1 MIFTPKSVY
10 CSKMYFLRFLL
21 LMATL
26 VVANRASAW
35 GFLGHRLINN
45 RAVFALPPEMFG
57 FYKKHID
64 YITQH
69 SVDPDS
75 RRYLMADEACRHYLD
90 CDRYEKSAPLDT
102 IPHRWHE
109 AVEKYSEDTLLS
121 HGIIPWHCLSMLSRL
136 TKAFEE
142 RNLQKIL
149 KISADIGHYIAD
161 AHVPLHSSRNY
172 NGQLTGQEGIHAL
185 WESRI
190 PQLLSDSFDL
200 YTGSAVYLFKPSDYI
215 WGTMGRS
222 YMLVD
227 SVLKLER
234 NASAMHPENK
244 YSFETRGAQTLEVYS
259 LPFCLDYNQMMENMA
274 ERRMRQAIFSVASFW
289 YTAWVNAGQPDL
301 DKLMGT
307 AVQDEE
313 ELEAE
318 KARQSGKMKGREEH
332 GKD

>member
-1 MIFTPKSVY
+1 MRPFKILL
-10 CSKMYFLRFLL
+10 FLAVLFF
-21 LMATL
+21 ATK
-26 VVANRASAW
+26 ANAW

-45 RAVFALPPEMFG
+45 RAVFALPPQMFG

-64 YITQH
+64 FVTQH

-75 RRYLMADEACRHYLD
+75 RRYMMAEEACRHYLD
-90 CDRYEKSAPLDT
+90 CDKYEKSAPLDT

-109 AVEKYSEDTLLS
+109 AIEKYTEDTLLS
-121 HGIIPWHCLSMLSRL
+121 HGIVPWHCLAMLSRL

-142 RNLQKIL
+142 KNLQKIL
-149 KISADIGHYIAD
+149 KLSADIGHYIAD

-190 PQLLSDSFDL
+190 PQLFVDSFDL
-200 YTGSAVYLFKPSDYI
+200 LTGAAVYLYKPSDFI

-234 NASAMHPENK
+234 VATAMHPENK
-244 YSFETRGAQTLEVYS
+244 FSFEARGTQTMEVYS
-259 LPFCLDYNQMMENMA
+259 VPFCNDYHRMMENMV

-289 YTAWVNAGQPDL
+289 YTAWVNAGQPNL
-301 DKLMGT
+301 DALGGDI
-307 AVQDEE
+307 VPDQEDVEI
-313 ELEAE
+313 E
-318 KARQSGKMKGREEH
+318 KAVKSGQMKGREEH

>member
-1 MIFTPKSVY
+1 MLFAAV
-10 CSKMYFLRFLL
+10 LL
-21 LMATL
+21 FAGKAT
-26 VVANRASAW
+26 AW
-35 GFLGHRLINN
+35 GFLGHRFINN
-45 RAVFALPPEMFG
+45 RAVFALPPQMFG

-75 RRYLMADEACRHYLD
+75 RRYMIADEACRHYLD
-90 CDRYEKSAPLDT
+90 CDRYEKAAPLDT

-109 AVEKYSEDTLLS
+109 AIEKYTEDTLLS
-121 HGIIPWHCLSMLSRL
+121 HGIVPWHCLAMLSRL

-142 RNLQKIL
+142 KNLQKIL
-149 KISADIGHYIAD
+149 KLSADIGHYIAD

-190 PQLLSDSFDL
+190 PQLFADSFDL
-200 YTGSAVYLFKPSDYI
+200 LTGSAVYLYKPSDFI

-234 NASAMHPENK
+234 AATAMHPENK
-244 YSFETRGAQTLEVYS
+244 FSFEARGTQTLEVYS
-259 LPFCLDYNQMMENMA
+259 VPFCNDYHQMMENMV

-301 DKLMGT
+301 DSLMGDI
-307 AVQDEE
+307 APDPED
-313 ELEAE
+313 AAIE
-318 KARQSGKMKGREEH
+318 KAVKSGQMKGREEH

>member
-1 MIFTPKSVY
+1 MRPFKILF
-10 CSKMYFLRFLL
+10 FLAVLFF
-21 LMATL
+21 ATK
-26 VVANRASAW
+26 ANAW

-45 RAVFALPPEMFG
+45 RAVFALPPQMFG
-57 FYKKHID
+57 FYKKHIE
-64 YITQH
+64 YVTQH

-75 RRYLMADEACRHYLD
+75 RRYMMAEEACRHYMD
-90 CDRYEKSAPLDT
+90 CDRYEKAAPLDT

-109 AVEKYSEDTLLS
+109 AIEKYTEDTLLS
-121 HGIIPWHCLSMLSRL
+121 HGIVPWHCLAMLSRL

-142 RNLQKIL
+142 KNLQKIL
-149 KISADIGHYIAD
+149 KLSADIGHYIAD

-190 PQLLSDSFDL
+190 PQLFVDSFDL
-200 YTGSAVYLFKPSDYI
+200 LTGSAVYLYKPSDFI

-222 YMLVD
+222 FMLVD

-234 NASAMHPENK
+234 VATAMHPENK
-244 YSFETRGAQTLEVYS
+244 FSFEARGTQTMEVYS
-259 LPFCLDYNQMMENMA
+259 VPFCNDYHRMMENMV

-289 YTAWVNAGQPDL
+289 YTAWVIAGQPNL
-301 DKLMGT
+301 DALG
-307 AVQDEE
+307 EE
-313 ELEAE
+313 IAPDPEDAEIE
-318 KARQSGKMKGREEH
+318 KAVKSGQMKGREEH

>member
-1 MIFTPKSVY
+1 MRLSGIFLFIAVLF
-10 CSKMYFLRFLL
+10 C
-21 LMATL
+21 AGN
-26 VVANRASAW
+26 AGAW

-45 RAVFALPPEMFG
+45 RAVFALPPQMFG
-57 FYKKHID
+57 FYKLHID

-75 RRYLMADEACRHYLD
+75 RRYMMAEEACRHYLD

-109 AVEKYSEDTLLS
+109 AIEKYTEDTLLS
-121 HGIIPWHCLSMLSRL
+121 HGIVPWHCLAMLSRL

-149 KISADIGHYIAD
+149 KLSADIGHYIAD

-190 PQLLSDSFDL
+190 PQLFVDSFDL
-200 YTGSAVYLFKPSDYI
+200 LTGSAVYLYKPSDYI

-234 NASAMHPENK
+234 VASIMHPENK
-244 YSFETRGAQTLEVYS
+244 FSFEARGAQTMEVYS
-259 LPFCLDYNQMMENMA
+259 VPFCNDYHRMMENMV
-274 ERRMRQAIFSVASFW
+274 ERRMRQAVFSVASFW
-289 YTAWVNAGQPDL
+289 YTAWVNAGQPN
-301 DKLMGT
+301 
-307 AVQDEE
+307 
-313 ELEAE
+313 LENLGGEITPDPEDAEIE
-318 KARQSGKMKGREEH
+318 KAVKSGQMKGREEH

>member
-1 MIFTPKSVY
+1 MRSSGILIFLFV
-10 CSKMYFLRFLL
+10 LL
-21 LMATL
+21 FACE
-26 VVANRASAW
+26 ASAW
-35 GFLGHRLINN
+35 GFLGHRTINN
-45 RAVFALPPEMFG
+45 RAVFALPPQMFG
-57 FYKKHID
+57 FYKQHID

-75 RRYLMADEACRHYLD
+75 RRYMMADEACRHYMD
-90 CDRYEKSAPLDT
+90 CDRYEKAAPLDT

-109 AVEKYSEDTLLS
+109 AIEKYTEDTLLS
-121 HGIIPWHCLSMLSRL
+121 HGIVPWHCLAMLSRL

-149 KISADIGHYIAD
+149 KLSADIGHYIAD

-190 PQLLSDSFDL
+190 PQLFLDSFDL
-200 YTGSAVYLFKPSDYI
+200 LSGSAVYLYKPSDYI

-227 SVLKLER
+227 SVLQLER
-234 NASAMHPENK
+234 IATAMHPENK
-244 YSFETRGAQTLEVYS
+244 FSFEARGTQTMEVYS
-259 LPFCLDYNQMMENMA
+259 VPFCNDYHRMMESMV
-274 ERRMRQAIFSVASFW
+274 ECRMRQAIFSVASFW
-289 YTAWVNAGQPDL
+289 YTAWVNAGQPN
-301 DKLMGT
+301 
-307 AVQDEE
+307 
-313 ELEAE
+313 LEGLGGEIVPDPEDVEIE
-318 KARQSGKMKGREEH
+318 KAVKSGQIKGREEH

>member
-1 MIFTPKSVY
+1 MRLSGIFLFISVL
-10 CSKMYFLRFLL
+10 FF
-21 LMATL
+21 AGN
-26 VVANRASAW
+26 AGAW

-45 RAVFALPPEMFG
+45 RAVFALPPQMFG
-57 FYKKHID
+57 FYKLHID

-75 RRYLMADEACRHYLD
+75 RRYMMAEEACRHYLD

-109 AVEKYSEDTLLS
+109 AIEKYTEDTLLS
-121 HGIIPWHCLSMLSRL
+121 HGIVPWHCLAMLSRL

-149 KISADIGHYIAD
+149 KLSADIGHYIAD

-190 PQLLSDSFDL
+190 PQLFVDSFDL
-200 YTGSAVYLFKPSDYI
+200 FTGSAVYLYKPSDYI

-234 NASAMHPENK
+234 TATLMHPQNK
-244 YSFETRGAQTLEVYS
+244 FSFEERGTQTMEVYS
-259 LPFCLDYNQMMENMA
+259 VPFCNDYHQMMENMV

-289 YTAWVNAGQPDL
+289 YTAWVNAGQPN
-301 DKLMGT
+301 
-307 AVQDEE
+307 
-313 ELEAE
+313 LENLGGEITPDSEDAEIE
-318 KARQSGKMKGREEH
+318 KAVKSGQMKGREEH

>member
-1 MIFTPKSVY
+1 LF
-10 CSKMYFLRFLL
+10 F
-21 LMATL
+21 ATK
-26 VVANRASAW
+26 ANAW

-45 RAVFALPPEMFG
+45 RAVFALPPQMFG
-57 FYKKHID
+57 FYKKHIE
-64 YITQH
+64 YVTQH

-75 RRYLMADEACRHYLD
+75 RRYMMAEEACRHYMD
-90 CDRYEKSAPLDT
+90 CDRYEKAAPLDT

-109 AVEKYSEDTLLS
+109 AIEKYTEDTLLS
-121 HGIIPWHCLSMLSRL
+121 HGIVPWHCLAMLSRL

-142 RNLQKIL
+142 KNLQKIL
-149 KISADIGHYIAD
+149 KLSADIGHYIAD

-190 PQLLSDSFDL
+190 PQLFVDSFDL
-200 YTGSAVYLFKPSDYI
+200 LTGSAVYLYKPSDFI

-222 YMLVD
+222 FMLVD

-234 NASAMHPENK
+234 VATAMHPENK
-244 YSFETRGAQTLEVYS
+244 FSFEARGTQTMEVYS
-259 LPFCLDYNQMMENMA
+259 VPFCNDYHRMMENMV

-289 YTAWVNAGQPDL
+289 YTAWVNAGQPNL
-301 DKLMGT
+301 DALG
-307 AVQDEE
+307 EE
-313 ELEAE
+313 IAPDPEDAEIE
-318 KARQSGKMKGREEH
+318 KAVKSGQMKGREEH

>member
-1 MIFTPKSVY
+1 MRPFKILF
-10 CSKMYFLRFLL
+10 FLAVLFF
-21 LMATL
+21 ATK
-26 VVANRASAW
+26 ANAW

-45 RAVFALPPEMFG
+45 RAVFALPPQMFG
-57 FYKKHID
+57 FYKKHIE
-64 YITQH
+64 YVTQH

-75 RRYLMADEACRHYLD
+75 RRYIMAEEACRHYMD
-90 CDRYEKSAPLDT
+90 CDRYEKAAPLDT

-109 AVEKYSEDTLLS
+109 AIEKYTEDTLLS
-121 HGIIPWHCLSMLSRL
+121 HGIVPWHCLAMLSRL

-142 RNLQKIL
+142 KNLQKIL
-149 KISADIGHYIAD
+149 KLSADIGHYIAD

-190 PQLLSDSFDL
+190 PQLFVDSFDL
-200 YTGSAVYLFKPSDYI
+200 LTGSAVYLYKPSDFI

-222 YMLVD
+222 FMLVD

-234 NASAMHPENK
+234 VATAMHPENK
-244 YSFETRGAQTLEVYS
+244 FSFEARGTQTMEVYS
-259 LPFCLDYNQMMENMA
+259 VPFCNDYHRMMENMV

-289 YTAWVNAGQPDL
+289 YTAWVNAGQPNL
-301 DKLMGT
+301 DALG
-307 AVQDEE
+307 EE
-313 ELEAE
+313 IAPDPEDAEIE
-318 KARQSGKMKGREEH
+318 KAVKSGQMKGREEH

>member
-1 MIFTPKSVY
+1 MLFAAV
-10 CSKMYFLRFLL
+10 LL
-21 LMATL
+21 FAGKAT
-26 VVANRASAW
+26 AW

-45 RAVFALPPEMFG
+45 RAVFALPPQMFG

-75 RRYLMADEACRHYLD
+75 RRYMMADEACRHYLD

-109 AVEKYSEDTLLS
+109 AIEKYTEDTLLS
-121 HGIIPWHCLSMLSRL
+121 HGIVPWHCLAMLSRL

-142 RNLQKIL
+142 KNLQKIL
-149 KISADIGHYIAD
+149 KLSADIGHYIAD

-190 PQLLSDSFDL
+190 PQLFADSFDL
-200 YTGSAVYLFKPSDYI
+200 LTGSAVYLYKPSDFI

-234 NASAMHPENK
+234 AATAMHPENK
-244 YSFETRGAQTLEVYS
+244 FSFEARGTQTLEVYS
-259 LPFCLDYNQMMENMA
+259 VPFCNVYHQMMENMV

-301 DKLMGT
+301 DSLMGDIT
-307 AVQDEE
+307 PDPEDA
-313 ELEAE
+313 AIE
-318 KARQSGKMKGREEH
+318 KAVKSGQMKGREEH

>member
-1 MIFTPKSVY
+1 M
-10 CSKMYFLRFLL
+10 
-21 LMATL
+21 MA
-26 VVANRASAW
+26 
-35 GFLGHRLINN
+35 
-45 RAVFALPPEMFG
+45 E
-57 FYKKHID
+57 
-64 YITQH
+64 
-69 SVDPDS
+69 
-75 RRYLMADEACRHYLD
+75 EACRHYLD

-109 AVEKYSEDTLLS
+109 AIEKYTEDTLLS
-121 HGIIPWHCLSMLSRL
+121 HGIVPWHCLAMLSRL

-149 KISADIGHYIAD
+149 KLSADIGHYIAD

-190 PQLLSDSFDL
+190 PQLFVDSFDL
-200 YTGSAVYLFKPSDYI
+200 LTGSAVYLYKPSDYI

-234 NASAMHPENK
+234 VASVMHPENK
-244 YSFETRGAQTLEVYS
+244 FSFEARGAQTMEVYS
-259 LPFCLDYNQMMENMA
+259 VPFCNDYHRMMENMV
-274 ERRMRQAIFSVASFW
+274 ERRMRQAVFSVASFW
-289 YTAWVNAGQPDL
+289 YTAWVNAGQPN
-301 DKLMGT
+301 
-307 AVQDEE
+307 
-313 ELEAE
+313 LENLGGEITPDPEDAEIE
-318 KARQSGKMKGREEH
+318 KAVKSGQMKGREEH

>member
-1 MIFTPKSVY
+1 MRPFKILF
-10 CSKMYFLRFLL
+10 FLAVLFF
-21 LMATL
+21 ATK
-26 VVANRASAW
+26 ANAW

-45 RAVFALPPEMFG
+45 RAVFALPPQMFG
-57 FYKKHID
+57 FYKKHIE
-64 YITQH
+64 YVTQH

-75 RRYLMADEACRHYLD
+75 RRYMMAEEACRHYMD
-90 CDRYEKSAPLDT
+90 CDRYEKAAPLDT

-109 AVEKYSEDTLLS
+109 AIEKYTEDTLLS
-121 HGIIPWHCLSMLSRL
+121 HGIVPWHCLAMLSRL

-142 RNLQKIL
+142 KNLQKIL
-149 KISADIGHYIAD
+149 KLSADIGHYIAD

-190 PQLLSDSFDL
+190 PQLFVDSFDL
-200 YTGSAVYLFKPSDYI
+200 LTGSAVYLYKPSDFI

-222 YMLVD
+222 FMLVD

-234 NASAMHPENK
+234 VATAMHPENK
-244 YSFETRGAQTLEVYS
+244 FSFEARGTQTMEVYS
-259 LPFCLDYNQMMENMA
+259 VPFCNDYHRMMENMV

-289 YTAWVNAGQPDL
+289 YTAWVNAGQPNL
-301 DKLMGT
+301 DALG
-307 AVQDEE
+307 EE
-313 ELEAE
+313 IAPDPEDAEIE
-318 KARQSGKMKGREEH
+318 KAVKSGQMKGREEH

>member
-1 MIFTPKSVY
+1 MRLSGIFLFIAVLF
-10 CSKMYFLRFLL
+10 C
-21 LMATL
+21 AGN
-26 VVANRASAW
+26 AGAW

-45 RAVFALPPEMFG
+45 RAVFALPPQMFG
-57 FYKKHID
+57 FYKLHID

-75 RRYLMADEACRHYLD
+75 RRYMMAEEACRHYLD

-109 AVEKYSEDTLLS
+109 AIEKYTEDTLLS
-121 HGIIPWHCLSMLSRL
+121 HGIVPWHCLAMLSRL

-149 KISADIGHYIAD
+149 KLSADIGHYIAD

-190 PQLLSDSFDL
+190 PQLFVDSFDL
-200 YTGSAVYLFKPSDYI
+200 LTGSAVYLYKPSDYI

-234 NASAMHPENK
+234 VASVMHPENK
-244 YSFETRGAQTLEVYS
+244 FSFEARGAQTMEVYS
-259 LPFCLDYNQMMENMA
+259 VPFCNDYHRMMENMV
-274 ERRMRQAIFSVASFW
+274 ERRMRQAVFSVASFW
-289 YTAWVNAGQPDL
+289 YTAWVNAGQPN
-301 DKLMGT
+301 
-307 AVQDEE
+307 
-313 ELEAE
+313 LENLGGEITPDPEDAEIE
-318 KARQSGKMKGREEH
+318 KAVKSGQMKGREEH